1 MKNKL
6 IGFFKNKPVLI
17 ITLTAIV
24 LIAAVGV
31 AALLGAFGGK
41 ETKDAAIDGTIETAV
56 QSTLS
61 LSGSDV
67 TISASDS
74 DSLGVGLT
82 SAFKLLFSEAPDEQ
96 RLVASLSV
104 EPEQEFELKKISG
117 KEYSM
122 EFRSPLQSDSIYNFI
137 LSDNDTG
144 EKKSWAFQTKKSF
157 NVIRTLP
164 RDQSVQVPI
173 NSGIEITFSHENVE
187 NIEEYFEISPSVKGR
202 LEWHNKT
209 AVFVPDSLEKNTIY
223 TVTLKKGIT
232 VKGSQDSLTEDYS
245 FSFQT
250 VISDTAESARKYF
263 DFSDSLFSLSPQ
275 DTPALMVYAEDDIVD
290 SEIPVVLYSY
300 PDADAFLEELKKMTP
315 DSHQWY
321 LTDRNEVSYDP
332 TKLQKAASFTGRV
345 AQVMESYWS
354 SNYLVLPTSLPEG
367 YYLLEAEIDGDKYYT
382 QLQINPLSVY
392 IMKTGSE
399 TLAWLND
406 SVTGSPVSGAEFIQ
420 DSGKSVKSDKDGIAV
435 LDVPNDDSYTF
446 FRIKPTSGYVF
457 VARTGYSYR
466 PYYSYY
472 SNTTTDNYWSYIYL
486 DKDMFL
492 PEDTVNVW
500 GILKP
505 RDGSSSEKE
514 AVLELIRYNYYYH
527 GDSEASVLTSQNV
540 RLSPDGTYSG
550 SLRLSNY
557 NPGSYEV
564 RLRIGDD
571 IMQTRYLQVMEYT
584 KPVYKIEIERD
595 RDFMY
600 AWENVNF
607 DILTSFY
614 EGTPVSGVELDYY
627 YSVNGGAQEN
637 GILKSD
643 DAGASSISMQPSTS
657 EEGWKPI
664 TLHLDVSNSEA
675 EEGQIRQGSYVTVFP
690 KDTMIKTESK
700 FEEQTATI
708 DFQTNRIDL
717 TMLEG
722 KNPGYYSYDDYMGA
736 SVNIP
741 VTVKLYERYYESR
754 VTGNY
759 YDYINKVTRNTYEYY
774 EVNKQ
779 INEYSF
785 NTVDGKH
792 RIQFDTEKDKN
803 YYAELYA
810 ADSQGRPIKETIYIY
825 NWSFIYPY
833 NSGTYTLTSKN
844 MENSLELGETAS
856 AEVRYNGEQPLD
868 NANHR
873 YLFIGLQNGV
883 LDHKASSDPVY
894 SFNFNEALIPNM
906 YLKAICFDGTNIY
919 DTGIQEYWYDS
930 SAKKLDI
937 SVKSD
942 KDSYKPG
949 DNVKL
954 SFEVKDSNNKPINAE
969 LNISV
974 VDEAFFAMAQQSVD
988 LLSSIYGP
996 RISSG
1001 ILTEYFSY
1009 EPIGN
1014 AMDGAM
1020 AEMGEGGDGY
1030 VRSDFKDS
1038 AAFTTVKADSMG
1050 KAEVNLKLP
1059 DNLTS
1064 WRVTYQAVSKDL
1076 HAGSGRINI
1085 ASKIPFFVDTIFN
1098 KNFITGDNPSI
1109 LLRSYGTQLA
1119 KSANVDYKVKLTKDD
1134 GSSKSF
1140 NASGAANKPVQ
1151 VQLGSLTAGNY
1162 TILTE
1167 ASDGSLKDALE
1178 RTFKVSDSLLETSV
1192 TDYVSLSEDTTIA
1205 NNAKGLTSV
1214 VFYGEDS
1221 ALLYNELHSLYWSW
1235 GQRLDQK
1242 LARRLSGK
1250 LLQNYFNEKPYFDE
1264 EFDIKQYQTDDGG
1277 LALLTYDS
1285 SNPALSAKMA
1295 SLAADD
1301 IDTDALATYFKSLLE
1316 NEETMPEDAAYC
1328 YWGLA
1333 ALKEP
1338 VLLDIRA
1345 ILEADDLTPYI
1356 RLVLGTALAEI
1367 GDYQGA
1373 IEIYTEA
1380 VKSSGTITDTLAW
1393 LETGARDESIDST
1406 ALCSLIA
1413 LKTNQPEKTKL
1424 FNYIKSNSTSELLVN
1439 LERMIFVSNYIKEA
1453 SLNNS
1458 FSYELDGVKKQ
1469 VELQKGGSFRLDL
1482 TPEKLDSLKFS
1493 NIQGKVQA
1501 TVSYVAPASKIR
1513 RTEGNMVSIERSY
1526 SLNNRPA
1533 SSFSRSDT
1541 IKVTIKPSF
1550 GATAPDGYYEI
1561 TDVLPAG
1568 LRFDRNEHSYGNS
1581 AYWWLDEITGQKVVF
1596 GFYYNKKDYID
1607 TSITYYARAVSEGTY
1622 TSDNAAIRHT
1632 DKDICSFTER
1642 EQITIGS
1649 R

>member
-17 ITLTAIV
+17 ISVTAVV
-24 LIAAVGV
+24 LIAAVVV

-41 ETKDAAIDGTIETAV
+41 DTKDAVIDNDIEATA

-61 LSGSDV
+61 LSNTDV
-67 TISASDS
+67 TISATDS

-82 SAFKLLFSEAPDEQ
+82 SAFKLLFSTAPDEK
-96 RLVASLSV
+96 RLAASLSV
-104 EPEQEFELKKISG
+104 EPEQEFNLKKISG
-117 KEYSM
+117 KEYSL
-122 EFRSPLQSDSIYNFI
+122 EFTNPLQSDSIYNFL
-137 LSDNDTG
+137 LSDNNTG

-157 NVIRTLP
+157 NVVRTLP
-164 RDQSVQVPI
+164 RDKSVQVPV
-173 NSGIEITFSHENVE
+173 NSGIEITFSHENAE
-187 NIEEYFEISPSVKGR
+187 NIEQYFEISPAVKGR
-202 LEWHNKT
+202 FEWHNKT
-209 AVFVPDSLEKNTIY
+209 AVFVPDKLDENTIY
-223 TVTLKKGIT
+223 TVTIKKGIT
-232 VKGSQDSLTEDYS
+232 VKGSEDSLKEDYS

-250 VISDTAESARKYF
+250 VIPETTGSSKMYF
-263 DFSDSLFSLSPQ
+263 DFSDSLFSISPQ
-275 DTPALMVYAEDDIVD
+275 ATPALKVYAQDEMIDMEV
-290 SEIPVVLYSY
+290 PVVLYSY
-300 PDADAFLEELKKMTP
+300 PDSDAFIRELKKMTP

-321 LTDRNEVSYDP
+321 LSNRNDISYDV
-332 TKLQKAASFTGRV
+332 TKLQKTASYTGRI
-345 AQVMESYWS
+345 ANFLESYWS
-354 SNYLVLPTSLPEG
+354 NNYLVLPTPVPEG

-382 QLQINPLSVY
+382 QLQVNPLSVY
-392 IMKTGSE
+392 IMKTGKE

-406 SVTGSPVSGAEFIQ
+406 SVTGNPVSGAEFTL
-420 DSGKSVKSDKDGIAV
+420 DGGKSVRSDKDGMAL

-446 FRIKPTSGYVF
+446 FRIKPTSGPLF
-457 VARTGYSYR
+457 VARTAYSYQ
-466 PYYSYY
+466 PYYSHY
-472 SNTTTDNYWSYIYL
+472 SSATMDNYWSYVYL

-505 RDGSSSEKE
+505 RDGSSSEKA
-514 AVLELIRYNYYYH
+514 AVLELVRYNYYYY

-540 RLSPDGTYSG
+540 RISPDGTYAG
-550 SLRLSNY
+550 SLKLSNY

-564 RLRIGDD
+564 RLRVGDE

-584 KPVYKIEIERD
+584 KPAYKIEIDRD

-600 AWENVNF
+600 AWETVNF

-614 EGTPVSGVELDYY
+614 EGTPVSGIDLKYY
-627 YSVNGGAQEN
+627 YSVSRGAYNNGV
-637 GILKSD
+637 LTSD
-643 DAGASSISMQPSTS
+643 DAGNSSISIQPYTS
-657 EEGWKPI
+657 EEGWRPV
-664 TLHLDVSNSEA
+664 TLHLDVRNSEA
-675 EEGQIRQGSYVTVFP
+675 EEREIMQGSYVTVFP
-690 KDTMIKTESK
+690 KDTMVRTESK
-700 FEEQTATI
+700 IENQTATI

-717 TMLEG
+717 SKLEG
-722 KNPGYYSYDDYMGA
+722 INPGYYSYDDYAGA

-741 VTVKLYERYYESR
+741 VTVRLYERYYESR
-754 VTGNY
+754 ITGNY
-759 YDYINKVTRNTYEYY
+759 YDYINKVTRNIYDYY

-779 INEYSF
+779 IDEYSF
-785 NTVDGKH
+785 YTVDGKYQ
-792 RIQFDTEKDKN
+792 IQFGTQKDKH
-803 YYAELYA
+803 YYAEVYA
-810 ADSQGRPIKETIYIY
+810 TDSQGRPIKETIYIY
-825 NWSFIYPY
+825 NWDYVYPY
-833 NSGTYTLTSKN
+833 NSSTYMLTSKN
-844 MENSLELGETAS
+844 NDNSLELGESAS
-856 AEVRYNGEQPLD
+856 AEVKYNGDQPVDKTRLK
-868 NANHR
+868 
-873 YLFIGLQNGV
+873 YLFIRLQNGV
-883 LDHKASSDPVY
+883 LDYKASTDPVY
-894 SFNFNEALIPNM
+894 SFSYDEKLIPNI
-906 YLKAICFDGTNIY
+906 YLKAICFDGTDIY
-919 DTGIQEYWYDS
+919 DAGIQEYWYDS
-930 SAKKLDI
+930 SAKNLDI
-937 SVKSD
+937 SVKPD

-949 DNVKL
+949 DSVKL
-954 SFEVKDSNNKPINAE
+954 SFEVKDSNNKPVSAE
-969 LNISV
+969 MNISV

-1009 EPIGN
+1009 VPTGN
-1014 AMDGAM
+1014 SNSGPM

-1030 VRSDFKDS
+1030 VRTDFKDS
-1038 AAFTTVKADSMG
+1038 ALFTTLKTDGTG
-1050 KAEVNLKLP
+1050 KAEVSFKLP

-1076 HAGSGRINI
+1076 YAGSGRINI
-1085 ASKIPFFVDTIFN
+1085 SSKIPFFVDTVFN

-1119 KSANVDYKVKLTKDD
+1119 KNANVDYKVTLTKND
-1134 GSSKSF
+1134 GTSKSF
-1140 NASGAANKPVQ
+1140 SASGPANKPVN
-1151 VQLGSLTAGNY
+1151 VQLGALSAGSY
-1162 TILTE
+1162 TVKVE
-1167 ASDGSLKDALE
+1167 ATDGSLKDAME
-1178 RTFKVSDSLLETSV
+1178 RTFRVSDSLLETSV
-1192 TDYVSLSEDTTIA
+1192 TDYISLSEDSVISSNT
-1205 NNAKGLTSV
+1205 KGLTSV

-1250 LLQNYFNEKPYFDE
+1250 LLQNYFNEELYFDE
-1264 EFDIKQYQTDDGG
+1264 EYDIKQHQIDDGG

-1301 IDTDALATYFKSLLE
+1301 IDKNALATYFKNLLE

-1338 VLLDIRA
+1338 VLLDIRT
-1345 ILEADDLTPYI
+1345 ILLSEDITPYI

-1373 IEIYTEA
+1373 KEIYTEA

-1393 LETGARDESIDST
+1393 LETGTRDESIDST

-1413 LKTNQPEKTKL
+1413 LKTNQPEKIKF

-1439 LERMIFVSNYIKEA
+1439 LERMIFVSNYIKGA

-1469 VELQKGGSFRLDL
+1469 VELQKGGTFRLDL
-1482 TPEKLDSLKFS
+1482 TPEKLASLKFS

-1501 TVSYVAPASKIR
+1501 TISYVAPASKIR
-1513 RTEGNMVSIERSY
+1513 RTEGNIVSIERVY
-1526 SLNNRPA
+1526 SLNGGPA
-1533 SSFSRSDT
+1533 SSISRSDT
-1541 IKVTIKPSF
+1541 VKITIRPSF

-1568 LRFDRNEHSYGNS
+1568 LRFDRPEYSYGS
-1581 AYWWLDEITGQKVVF
+1581 STWWWLDEASGQKVVF
-1596 GFYYNKKDYID
+1596 GIYYNKNDYKD

-1622 TSDNAAIRHT
+1622 VVDNAAIRHT
-1632 DKDICSFTER
+1632 DRDVFGFTER
-1642 EQITIGS
+1642 EQISIGK
-1649 R
+1649 